1 MKSKFIALGLL
12 LSAVPLSAQTNFV
25 LVFKTNY
32 LTAVPWYRDVDGQL
46 YNTRYSLRFQHI
58 IASVESNYE
67 GSLMIGW
74 NTNGAAATNFEKEVL
89 LLNYPTNGVTN
100 GQKLNIRALPVDLT
114 NISGKEFEIW
124 DYGKPHVV
132 EMVTTNKVFKPIKNQ
147 P

>member
-1 MKSKFIALGLL
+1 MKPKFIALGLL

-32 LTAVPWYRDVDGQL
+32 LTAVPWYREVDGQL
-46 YNTRYSLRFQHI
+46 YNTRYSLKFQHI
-58 IASVESNYE
+58 IAIVETNYE
-67 GSLMIGW
+67 GSLMVGW

-124 DYGKPHVV
+124 DFGKPHVV
-132 EMVTTNKVFKPIKNQ
+132 EMVTSNKVFKPIKNE